1 MDRLAA
7 CHALYGFMQLPGSK
21 RGRHSSAPNCQNV
34 KRSLS
39 LADRRGIISPGRGNG
54 RGFISPLP
62 ITRRRGTKGSDEW
75 DDITKLHGPH
85 SFSRLRGIGLLM
97 HALGGPGQVFISA
110 AAMDLGRGGAKV
122 PPTNLSYGRKS
133 AELNLW
139 RGEQLGQLLISLR
152 YSPADGQLNI
162 GVIRASGVKV
172 PAPYIVAWLLREAQR
187 PEKRSG
193 PHRPKDGRRFSIAPV
208 FDEVFE
214 FQIASSE
221 IQDATIV
228 ISVMNTCTGG
238 IPDVEIGYCVL
249 GELAIEEAGREHWRQ
264 STGQPGN
271 VITRWATLFSS

>member
-62 ITRRRGTKGSDEW
+62 ITRRR
-75 DDITKLHGPH
+75 GPH

-172 PAPYIVAWLLREAQR
+172 P
-187 PEKRSG
+187 
-193 PHRPKDGRRFSIAPV
+193 
-208 FDEVFE
+208 
-214 FQIASSE
+214 
-221 IQDATIV
+221 
-228 ISVMNTCTGG
+228 G
-238 IPDVEIGYCVL
+238 I
-249 GELAIEEAGREHWRQ
+249 R
-264 STGQPGN
+264 
-271 VITRWATLFSS
+271 

>member
-62 ITRRRGTKGSDEW
+62 ITRRR
-75 DDITKLHGPH
+75 GPH

-162 GVIRASGVKV
+162 GVI
-172 PAPYIVAWLLREAQR
+172 PPYIVAWLLREAQR

-228 ISVMNTCTGG
+228 MNTCTGG

>member
-62 ITRRRGTKGSDEW
+62 ITRRRASTKGSDEW
-75 DDITKLHGPH
+75 DDITKLHGKFFESKIIKINFLGPH

-122 PPTNLSYGRKS
+122 PPTNLSYGRKKRRIESLARRTTWATSHIIKIFTSRRAAKYWCYSCKRSKS
-133 AELNLW
+133 ARHSIIYFLVKKYF
-139 RGEQLGQLLISLR
+139 
-152 YSPADGQLNI
+152 YSPIYRCL
-162 GVIRASGVKV
+162 VTTRS
-172 PAPYIVAWLLREAQR
+172 PEA
-187 PEKRSG
+187 
-193 PHRPKDGRRFSIAPV
+193 
-208 FDEVFE
+208 
-214 FQIASSE
+214 
-221 IQDATIV
+221 
-228 ISVMNTCTGG
+228 
-238 IPDVEIGYCVL
+238 
-249 GELAIEEAGREHWRQ
+249 
-264 STGQPGN
+264 
-271 VITRWATLFSS
+271 